1 MQQVTHSTYSLVNKP
16 HSVNKY
22 LCEYKMQ
29 KKIWNATTQA
39 DITDLNIRASL
50 PPISLPVS
58 MDVLA
63 V

>member
-1 MQQVTHSTYSLVNKP
+1 
-16 HSVNKY
+16 
-22 LCEYKMQ
+22 MQ

-39 DITDLNIRASL
+39 DITDLNIHVSL